1 MSSKLYVTNLPNAPS
16 TSALREYF
24 GACGLVSDVRIVP
37 DRNGGL
43 GRASALVEMGSPAE
57 AQRALTKLNGAPFG
71 GRLLLVEIA
80 PDDSARERSPGR
92 RAQATDADV
101 AARITQQYREPANMA
116 YELDCGGVAL
126 IVRIFFRTPEGEW
139 RIAAQSRDAAEA
151 KSMDFSAG
159 SRVEALRKVA
169 SACREAGPV
178 SALGRVDW
186 DAVERALVTVR
197 AV

>member
-1 MSSKLYVTNLPNAPS
+1 MSSKLYITNLPNAPS

-24 GACGLVSDVRIVP
+24 GACGVVSDVQIVH
-37 DRNGGL
+37 DRNSGV
-43 GRASALVEMGSPAE
+43 GRSSAVVQMGSPAE
-57 AQRALTKLNGAPFG
+57 AQRVLTKLNGVPFG
-71 GRLLLVEIA
+71 GRLLLIEIA
-80 PDDSARERSPGR
+80 PDDSTRERAPGR
-92 RAQATDADV
+92 RAQPNEGET

-126 IVRIFFRTPEGEW
+126 IVRIFFRTTTGEW
-139 RIAAQSRDAAEA
+139 RIAVQSRDAADA
-151 KSMDFSAG
+151 TSTDCTAA

-169 SACREAGPV
+169 SACREAHPG
-178 SALGRVDW
+178 SALARVDW